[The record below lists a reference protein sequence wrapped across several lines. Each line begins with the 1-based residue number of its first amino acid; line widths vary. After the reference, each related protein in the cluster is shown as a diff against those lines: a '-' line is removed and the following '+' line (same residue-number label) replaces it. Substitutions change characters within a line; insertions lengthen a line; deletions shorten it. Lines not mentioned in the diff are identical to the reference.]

1 MDPAF
6 GFYGKLPSHGDFVR
20 RGLPDEFV
28 VPWDRW
34 LQHGLAELRSQVGA
48 AAGAMCSASPTWR
61 FVLGPGLV
69 GAEVW
74 AGVWLP
80 SSDRVGRQF
89 PFCIAAGLPGTVSVF
104 RCAALSHDWFDRL
117 EQVVPRALAE
127 QCNDLDTMHQTIQAN
142 FVRLPPARRL
152 ASSGP
157 DLRRWRGSQ
166 ATWQFEL
173 PAGGAIDLGMID
185 ALEEL
190 ALADLGQLSLWWTD
204 GGGGREPQWR
214 CRRGWP
220 DVDDFI
226 DMLGSPDESE
236 ADTPPFDET
245 LIHEV
250 SSPEAPGQ
258 WVPDELAA
266 SPMVRIGSDDASLT
280 AAAWTD
286 TGKVRTANEDAY
298 LLATDTGLWAVADG
312 MGGHS
317 HGELASRMVVETLSG
332 FSGKQDLRSAV
343 ATVLKGLHEVNGRL
357 RAFAADPADGF
368 DSGTTVVALL
378 VEGDEAA
385 VVWVGDSRLYRLRSG
400 MFDLLTVDHSAE
412 VEAKDEGSASVLD
425 LLSSSSGELTR
436 AVGGTDVLEPEVQ
449 YFRVEPG
456 DRLLLC
462 TDGLY
467 SEVAPAGLAA
477 ALGQGSAE
485 AAVQMLA
492 KHMQASEARD
502 NATAVVV
509 MVVKSAV

>member
-1 MDPAF
+1 MEPAF

-34 LQHGLAELRSQVGA
+34 LQRGLAALRSQVGA
-48 AAGAMCSASPTWR
+48 ASGAMCSFSPTWR

-69 GAEVW
+69 SAEVW

-89 PFCIAAGLPGTVSVF
+89 PICMAAGLPGTVSVF
-104 RCAALSHDWFDRL
+104 RCAALSHDWFDQL

-127 QCNDLDTMHQTIQAN
+127 QCNDLDAMHRTIQAN
-142 FVRLPPARRL
+142 LVRLPPARRL

-157 DLRRWRGSQ
+157 ESRRMRTNLE
-166 ATWQFEL
+166 AWQFEL

-190 ALADLGQLSLWWTD
+190 ARADLGQLSLWWTD
-204 GGGGREPQWR
+204 GGGGRGPQWC

-220 DVDDFI
+220 DVDTFI
-226 DMLGSPDESE
+226 GMLGSPDASE
-236 ADTPPFDET
+236 ADTAPFDET
-245 LIHEV
+245 LVHET

-258 WVPDELAA
+258 WIPDELVA
-266 SPMVRIGSDDASLT
+266 SHVVRTSSDDASIT

-286 TGKVRTANEDAY
+286 TGKVRTVNEDAY
-298 LLATDTGLWAVADG
+298 LLAPDTGLWAVADG

-317 HGELASRMVVETLSG
+317 HGELASRMVVETLAG
-332 FSGKQDLRSAV
+332 FSGKQELRSAV
-343 ATVLKGLHEVNGRL
+343 ARVMKGLHEVNSRL
-357 RAFAADPADGF
+357 RAFAADPANGF

-378 VEGDEAA
+378 VEGVEAA
-385 VVWVGDSRLYRLRSG
+385 VVWVGDSRLYRLRG
-400 MFDLLTVDHSAE
+400 RAFDLLTTDHSTE
-412 VEAKDEGSASVLD
+412 LEAAGEASASVLD
-425 LLSSSSGELTR
+425 LLSLPSGELTR
-436 AVGGTDVLEPEVQ
+436 AVGGTDVLEPDVQ
-449 YFRVEPG
+449 YFLVEPG

-467 SEVAPAGLAA
+467 TEVAPAGLAA

-485 AAVQMLA
+485 EAVQMLA
-492 KHMQASEARD
+492 THVRASQARD

-509 MVVKSAV
+509 SA